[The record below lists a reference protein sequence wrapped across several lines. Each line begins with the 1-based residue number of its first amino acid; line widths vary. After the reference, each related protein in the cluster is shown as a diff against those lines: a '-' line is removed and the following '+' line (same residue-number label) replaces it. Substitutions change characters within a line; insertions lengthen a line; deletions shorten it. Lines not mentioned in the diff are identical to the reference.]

1 MGLNYCYALLVEK
14 SKELLLRTHI
24 LQAGSLEELAAPFG
38 TCAVLDFPLD
48 EPLEAYLKKTV
59 RERFGPSWR
68 QTLYFRK
75 RDYREHFPTDTTGR
89 VGCIYV
95 ELLPLPADEHMYAC
109 FTAATSDMSKLFQ
122 QSSSIRSWFRQLSQ
136 VAGAK
141 AAFLDLEADGYD
153 FLYYQGHAVAAQLTE
168 NLARIQPTALEQQG
182 LVEIARQYAELISL
196 H

>member
-1 MGLNYCYALLVEK
+1 MGLNYCYALLLEK
-14 SKELLLRTHI
+14 AKEPLLRTHL

-59 RERFGPSWR
+59 RERYGLSWQ
-68 QTLYFRK
+68 QTRCFRK

-95 ELLPLPADEHMYAC
+95 ELLALPAAEHMYAC
-109 FTAATSDMSKLFQ
+109 FTAATSSMSKLFE
-122 QSSSIRSWFRQLSQ
+122 QSSSIKIWFLGLSQ
-136 VAGAK
+136 VVGTT

-153 FLYYQGHAVAAQLTE
+153 FLTYQGRAVAARLME
-168 NLARIQPTALEQQG
+168 DLAPLQPTTIESQE
-182 LVEIARQYAELISL
+182 LVEIARQYAELVSL